1 MNSRFSILW
10 LCFLVCYAK
19 GGTNDSALMP
29 NELPPPWTLVTNTPA
44 KLDTSYMRVIGNV
57 TSQDK
62 DEILLE
68 VATIKDIYPVVA
80 EIKALGDEFYTP
92 AARVI
97 LSEKYTVYL
106 VRLQNG
112 HWVISDVILRE
123 S

>member
-1 MNSRFSILW
+1 
-10 LCFLVCYAK
+10 
-19 GGTNDSALMP
+19 
-29 NELPPPWTLVTNTPA
+29 
-44 KLDTSYMRVIGNV
+44 MRVIGNV